1 MSVEKSQI
9 YFSQNVATEL
19 KEIICEKLGI
29 HATNNLGK
37 YLGFPLKHKGAPRS
51 QYNFIAGRVISK
63 LACRKSKFLSF
74 ASRTVL
80 VKSVMLAMPNYVMQ
94 GMTLPTH
101 LCEKLDKINRDF
113 LWGYSSQEKKRM
125 HMVGW
130 SKIIRLK
137 EQGRLGI
144 QAAKAKNLALLAK
157 INWRMY
163 QEKDA
168 LRAKVILG
176 KYYSQSRRLSKDV
189 EKLPCSTNWKDIKM
203 GFLIFSKGICW
214 NVGNGTTLKFLDR

>member
-1 MSVEKSQI
+1 MSIEKSRI
-9 YFSQNVATEL
+9 SFSQNVALEL

-51 QYNFIAGRVISK
+51 QYNFITERVSNK
-63 LACRKSKFLSF
+63 LACQKSKFLSF
-74 ASRTVL
+74 AGRTVL
-80 VKSVMLAMPNYVMQ
+80 VKSVMSAMPNYVMQ
-94 GMTLPTH
+94 GVTLHTH

-130 SKIIRLK
+130 SKIIRPK

-144 QAAKAKNLALLAK
+144 QAVKAKNLTLPAK
-157 INWRMY
+157 LNWRMY
-163 QEKDA
+163 QKKDA
-168 LRAKVILG
+168 LKAKVILG
-176 KYYSQSRRLSKDV
+176 KYCSQSRRLSKDL
-189 EKLPCSTNWKDIKM
+189 EKLPCSTNWKAIKM
-203 GFLIFSKGICW
+203 GFPIFSKGICW
-214 NVGNGTTLKFLDR
+214 NVGIGMMLNF